1 MICGGL
7 IWRPFRVVPV
17 VGVILKLEKL
27 GRELDCGTLLV
38 LLLEV
43 TFIDLTVAPPDEFM
57 IGPSRFESVSSASSP
72 LSSVLT
78 ECQFPSSPRRIRK
91 FTIREPPLFWS
102 LLFVELILT
111 LPPSSRV
118 KMWATEGVWTLAT
131 NQLTASE
138 FVRTPKILALL
149 QMVHAAFK

>member
-1 MICGGL
+1 M
-7 IWRPFRVVPV
+7 
-17 VGVILKLEKL
+17 KLEKL

-57 IGPSRFESVSSASSP
+57 IGPSRFESVSSVSLP

-91 FTIREPPLFWS
+91 FTIREPPLF
-102 LLFVELILT
+102 
-111 LPPSSRV
+111 
-118 KMWATEGVWTLAT
+118 
-131 NQLTASE
+131 
-138 FVRTPKILALL
+138 
-149 QMVHAAFK
+149 